1 MPDDSILEALEMM
14 MNHGVSFVPVMK
26 DRKVE
31 GTIKLSDVF
40 NEVAALI
47 FDEQDPLE
55 RERLLERVRR

>member
-1 MPDDSILEALEMM
+1 